1 MTTQEF
7 SNTFDTLLNSYRD
20 VKAFGQTSSA
30 YSLELDEYEKSI
42 LLTQAQDIIVKS
54 YFDRSL
60 NNQGTGFDDN
70 SKRQIDFSELI
81 NVGLGVVA
89 DTDELPLMK
98 FDERG
103 QLFSVP
109 NNLLFILNEKIAIT
123 DINGDHNSNMV
134 IPINYQEYDRLTS
147 KPYGQPLKRQC
158 WRFLHKLASYKKQ
171 VEVLTI
177 TTASLDPGI
186 YTGSIT
192 LNSKVYTYTIN
203 ASGYPIPT
211 KAQVISQLF
220 FALRLLNI
228 PDWDMTTDYLTTIT
242 FTSKYNTRCT
252 GAVYTVTG
260 AVGTVIAGTVETTYG
275 SSSLPQ
281 LVVEIIPRNDV
292 TIIDSYKLRY
302 VRRPQPIILSN
313 LTGGEYDTPLDID
326 GVSVETQCELSPIIH
341 MDILNKAVEL
351 ALNRVGVNTTGD
363 KDSKSNK

>member
-81 NVGLGVVA
+81 NVGLGV
-89 DTDELPLMK
+89 DTTDNVLQFMK
-98 FDERG
+98 FDERSR
-103 QLFSVP
+103 LFTIPS
-109 NNLLFILNEKIAIT
+109 NILFILNEKVT
-123 DINGDHNSNMV
+123 THKNGLSQTNMV

-158 WRFLHKLASYKKQ
+158 WRFLHKLDGYSKQ
-171 VEVLTI
+171 VEVLTV
-177 TTASLDPGI
+177 TQEELGLLNS
-186 YTGSIT
+186 SVNIT
-192 LNSKVYTYTIN
+192 LNSEVIHVPLVTQGMVVGTQAVTALFYN
-203 ASGYPIPT
+203 AIKNLNLQNWDVTSDE
-211 KAQVISQLF
+211 IS
-220 FALRLLNI
+220 
-228 PDWDMTTDYLTTIT
+228 TIT
-242 FTSKYNTRCT
+242 FTSKYSNKCT
-252 GAVYTVTG
+252 SPAYSNGIL
-260 AVGTVIAGTVETTYG
+260 VGSIETTTVG
-275 SSSLPQ
+275 GVKTADSTNLA
-281 LVVEIIPRNDV
+281 VEIIPRNDV
-292 TIIDSYKLRY
+292 DNIEYYKIRY
-302 VRRPQPIILSN
+302 VRRPQPIILTDLS
-313 LTGGEYDTPLDID
+313 GGEHDNPLDID

>member
-70 SKRQIDFSELI
+70 SKRQIDFSELV
-81 NVGLGVVA
+81 NVGLGVDA
-89 DTDELPLMK
+89 TEDALQFMK
-98 FDERG
+98 FDERSK
-103 QLFSVP
+103 LYVIPS
-109 NNLLFILNEKIAIT
+109 NILFILNEKVT
-123 DINGDHNSNMV
+123 VNKGGLSQTNMV

-158 WRFLHKLASYKKQ
+158 WRFLHKLDGYSKQ

-177 TTASLDPGI
+177 TQNHLDPVN
-186 YTGSIT
+186 TTVDLT
-192 LNSKVYTYTIN
+192 LNGEVFKVPIVLATGTLSSVASVTELFYLAVTSLNLTGWTITTN
-203 ASGYPIPT
+203 
-211 KAQVISQLF
+211 QL
-220 FALRLLNI
+220 N
-228 PDWDMTTDYLTTIT
+228 TIT
-242 FTSKYNTRCT
+242 FTSKYSNKCADPIYSN
-252 GAVYTVTG
+252 GIVTG
-260 AVGTVIAGTVETTYG
+260 SIETTIEG
-275 SSSLPQ
+275 GTKTADSNRLI
-281 LVVEIIPRNDV
+281 VEVIPRND
-292 TIIDSYKLRY
+292 IDSIGYYKIRY
-302 VRRPQPIILSN
+302 VRRPVPIVLSD
-313 LTGGEYDTPLDID
+313 LSGGEFDTPLDID